1 MSELVVP
8 KRAGDDPLLKW
19 RGRGRLPHGETV
31 DAYLA
36 RVRDYADTAVDTSEP
51 TGAETFPATRRATDG
66 RLSGPE
72 PEPPE

>member
-8 KRAGDDPLLKW
+8 KRAADDPLLKW

-36 RVRDYADTAVDTSEP
+36 RVRDCADTAVDTSEP
-51 TGAETFPATRRATDG
+51 TGVETLPGNAARHG
-66 RLSGPE
+66 RSLPGQE
-72 PEPPE
+72 YR

>member
-1 MSELVVP
+1 MSELVVR
-8 KRAGDDPLLKW
+8 KRAVDDPLLKW

-51 TGAETFPATRRATDG
+51 TGVEMLPGNAARHGGSAPGQEYR
-66 RLSGPE
+66 
-72 PEPPE
+72 